1 MYFSDGLSS
10 IILFENNYD
19 DGLVPEEEPAQEQD
33 PSIGTQEAPQATA
46 SETEQQSVSDQTQ
59 EVPSE
64 EDLLTLSID
73 TTQDLFT
80 KVYLIKRIDRL
91 KDWINYLM
99 DQLDKKIDA
108 DELYTL
114 ENYRTFIDI
123 LSNIDIAMPTAAL
136 YHIVAQ
142 IEIEL
147 AELLRKIKEGIGFQ
161 NDHPEPKDD
170 SVNDQGEVSYG

>member
-1 MYFSDGLSS
+1 MIFNDGLSS

-19 DGLVPEEEPAQEQD
+19 DGLVPDEEPSQE
-33 PSIGTQEAPQATA
+33 PETNVSEAAP
-46 SETEQQSVSDQTQ
+46 EPEQ
-59 EVPSE
+59 EVPNK

-73 TTQDLFT
+73 ATQDLFT
-80 KVYLIKRIDRL
+80 KVYLVKRIDRL
-91 KDWINYLM
+91 KDWINYLL

-108 DELYTL
+108 DELYVL

-147 AELLRKIKEGIGFQ
+147 TDLLRKIKDNIEHQ
-161 NDHPEPKDD
+161 NVQSENK
-170 SVNDQGEVSYG
+170 SNSNTSQEEVSYG